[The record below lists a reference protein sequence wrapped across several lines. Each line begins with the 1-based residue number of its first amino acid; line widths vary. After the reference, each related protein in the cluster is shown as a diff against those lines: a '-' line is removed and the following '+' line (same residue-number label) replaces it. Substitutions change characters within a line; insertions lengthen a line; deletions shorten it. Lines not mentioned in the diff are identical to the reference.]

1 VSSDSLIR
9 FSLTP
14 FIEIKEYQKIE
25 EELINEIISTVH
37 DKDIFN
43 SPQKS
48 KAVEEILDKYK
59 MLIPLEC

>member
-9 FSLTP
+9 FSLTS

-25 EELINEIISTVH
+25 QELINEIISTVPN
-37 DKDIFN
+37 KDIFN

-48 KAVEEILDKYK
+48 KVVEEILDKYK
-59 MLIPLEC
+59 ILIPLEC